1 MTDEQ
6 FQKYQQQRNA
16 IIKEFNGKA
25 LKTVGIAAVCGGGA
39 VAIFMVVFALILHQL
54 PVGIILSLIS
64 GLFALIYG
72 WMRTLMIKNA
82 KEKKLQ
88 EFEDHSLLNR
98 NY

>member
-1 MTDEQ
+1 MTDQ
-6 FQKYQQQRNA
+6 QLQKYHQERKA
-16 IIKEFNGKA
+16 IIKEFNGKV
-25 LKTVGIAAVCGGGA
+25 LKTIGIAAACGGGA
-39 VAIFMVVFALILHQL
+39 VAIFMVVFALILEQL
-54 PVGIILSLIS
+54 PVGIVLSLIS

-88 EFEDHSLLNR
+88 EFEDHSLLHS